1 MGLQKPAE
9 LSGALSLL
17 SLHAV
22 PSIGTPLRWQN
33 PWRCISSLVGG
44 FCRIVDG
51 VLSVSLGSL

>member
-22 PSIGTPLRWQN
+22 PSIGTSLRWQK
-33 PWRCISSLVGG
+33 PVEMHL
-44 FCRIVDG
+44 
-51 VLSVSLGSL
+51 